1 MTTSDDLHT
10 NVVVIGSGV
19 AGAFTAWS
27 LARRG
32 IDVIVLEAGPRL
44 TRAELFDSFTRS
56 PHLDAM
62 APYPNPDWAP
72 MPSLQRPDDYLIRD
86 CSFDYRPQYIRIAG
100 GTTWHWSAGCDRL
113 GRKDVALNSTYGV
126 GVDWPIGRADLDG
139 YYDIAEH
146 EMGITGPGNKDPRL
160 EVIPIPY
167 VQRVVKEKLAR
178 HGIEFREAHH
188 ARLSH
193 DFDGRPRCQGN
204 NNCIPLC
211 PIGAQYSAD
220 LHVTKAEREGARI
233 VENALVTGLEVTGE
247 NQISAATARRPDG
260 SRLTVR
266 GDIFVVAA
274 NGIETPRL
282 ALLSASEKNPNGLCN
297 SIGEV
302 GRNFMDHPGSSVRML
317 TPEPLFSGR
326 GPVNG
331 TVCDQFEDGPFRKT
345 RGGFRIGL
353 DNKLQP
359 EVLTTRLV
367 QDGTAP
373 EEIDRSL
380 RHQASH
386 QIAIGG
392 FTEVLPNRENRVSI
406 DRDRLD
412 STGLPRI
419 RLRFHL
425 GEYERAALRAM
436 RLTFD
441 DMAKHLG
448 TTASEHAGLYTAN
461 HLMGTMRMGD
471 SPTRSVVDRDCRA
484 HDHPN
489 LFVAGSSVFPNAG
502 GAKGPTL
509 TIAALA
515 LRTADAIALQLAP
528 RQVPQ

>member
-1 MTTSDDLHT
+1 MTTPGDLHAS
-10 NVVVIGSGV
+10 VVVIGSGV

-32 IDVIVLEAGPRL
+32 IAVVVLEAGPRP
-44 TRAELFDSFTRS
+44 TRAELFDAFTRS

-62 APYPNPDWAP
+62 APYPNLDWAP
-72 MPSLQRPDDYLIRD
+72 IPSLQRPDDYLIRD

-100 GTTWHWSAGCDRL
+100 GTTWHWSAGCNRL
-113 GRKDVALNSTYGV
+113 GRKDLALNSTYGV

-139 YYDIAEH
+139 YYDIAEQ
-146 EMGITGPGNKDPRL
+146 EMGVTGPGNTDPRL
-160 EVIPIPY
+160 EIVPAPY
-167 VQRVVKEKLAR
+167 VQRVVMEKLAR
-178 HGIEFREAHH
+178 HGIEFRDAHH

-220 LHVTKAEREGARI
+220 VHVTKAEREGAMI

-247 NQISAATARRPDG
+247 NRVSAATARRPDG

-266 GDIFVVAA
+266 GDVFVLAA

-282 ALLSASEKNPNGLCN
+282 ALLSASEKNPEGLCN
-297 SIGEV
+297 SSGEV

-317 TPEPLFSGR
+317 TPEPLYSGR

-331 TVCDQFEDGPFRKT
+331 TVCDQFEDGPFRRT

-359 EVLTTRLV
+359 EALTARLV
-367 QDGTAP
+367 QDGAAP
-373 EEIDRSL
+373 ETIDHSL
-380 RHQASH
+380 RQQAAN

-392 FTEVLPNRENRVSI
+392 FIDVLPNRENRVSI
-406 DRDRLD
+406 DRARLD

-425 GEYERAALRAM
+425 GEYENAALEEM
-436 RLTFD
+436 RRTLDT
-441 DMAKHLG
+441 MARHLG
-448 TTASEHAGLYTAN
+448 ATTSEHAGLYTAN
-461 HLMGTMRMGD
+461 HLMGTMRMGN
-471 SPTRSVVDRDCRA
+471 SRASSVVDRECRA

-489 LFVAGSSVFPNAG
+489 LFVAGSSVFPTAG
-502 GAKGPTL
+502 GAKAPTL

-515 LRTADAIALQLAP
+515 LRTADTIS
-528 RQVPQ
+528 RQIR